1 MVFANKISGNDTIS
15 IDSGTFALAGNNYAF
30 DGYIDVASD
39 VAVSRNKLSCGC
51 RMKEAATNS
60 VMEAVS

>member
-1 MVFANKISGNDTIS
+1 MIFANKISGNDTIS

-30 DGYIDVASD
+30 DGYIDVA
-39 VAVSRNKLSCGC
+39 ASRNKLSCGC